1 MTKRVQFYFSDDLL
15 TGIERESQR
24 RDISMAQLV
33 RETVNKYLEEI
44 KGKYLEKA
52 ILDELQGL

>member
-1 MTKRVQFYFSDDLL
+1 
-15 TGIERESQR
+15 
-24 RDISMAQLV
+24 MAQLV